1 MVLSFGFLEKYW
13 GYYLSGL
20 EMTIQLSI
28 VSVLFGIL
36 LGILFALLKLSRFKA
51 FRAVA
56 VSYINFVRGTPFLV
70 QIYIIYYG
78 LFGLGINIP
87 DVSAAMLALAINSG
101 AYVAEIVRAG
111 IQSVDSGQLEA
122 ARSLGMTQGSA
133 MRLII
138 LPQAIKNI
146 LPALC
151 NEFITVTKNTSLV
164 SVIGIHELM
173 YNADT
178 VRGNTFLAFEPLIV
192 AAVVY
197 FTVSYVLT
205 KGVDALERRMKYSD

>member
-1 MVLSFGFLEKYW
+1 MGLSFGFLGKYW

-20 EMTIQLSI
+20 EMTIELSI

-36 LGILFALLKLSRFKA
+36 LGILFALLKLSNFKIL
-51 FRAVA
+51 RAVA

-78 LFGLGINIP
+78 LFGMGINIP

-111 IQSVDSGQLEA
+111 IQAVDPGQLEA

-138 LPQAIKNI
+138 IPQAIKNI

-151 NEFITVTKNTSLV
+151 NEFITVTKNTSMV

-178 VRGNTFLAFEPLIV
+178 VRGNTFLAFEPLII
-192 AAVVY
+192 AALVY

-205 KGVDALERRMKYSD
+205 KAVDAMERRMKYSA

>member
-1 MVLSFGFLEKYW
+1 MSFGFLAKYW
-13 GYYLSGL
+13 TYYLSGL
-20 EMTIQLSI
+20 SMTIQLSI
-28 VSVLFGIL
+28 VSVLVGIA
-36 LGILFALLKLSRFKA
+36 LGILFALLKLSRFMA
-51 FRAVA
+51 LRGIA

-87 DVSAAMLALAINSG
+87 DMSAAMIALAINSG

-111 IQSVDSGQLEA
+111 IQAVDPGQLEA
-122 ARSLGMTQGSA
+122 ARSLGMSQGTA

-138 LPQAIKNI
+138 IPQAIKNI

-151 NEFITVTKNTSLV
+151 NEFITVTKNTSMV

-178 VRGNTFLAFEPLIV
+178 VRGNTFLAFEPLII
-192 AAVVY
+192 AAFIY

-205 KGVDALERRMKYSD
+205 KAVDALERRMKYSA